1 MSLQITMDQ
10 LEQQLLKRYLALKE
24 RPAKLREIVQPHFVL
39 NAILFV
45 PMFIGALVIFYFGV
59 REVAYIVLGM
69 WLGMF
74 VADIRQGKIF
84 IKLWP
89 RLKKYLDW
97 DKIEK
102 QLDEQNKSRAFYGT
116 PQAPAELYVTHKTMS
131 KVAPRPRAII
141 LATVLALLVIIL
153 SVVGLYCF
161 VNRDRIFPGQNTVVV
176 YGRETCGIT
185 KMVRAS
191 LTEKGIPYI
200 FANID
205 IEAINDELRYKL
217 GPKFKEPSYTL
228 PVVHVAGKM
237 LLTPSADHVQ
247 EELSQV
253 PLSSTRDYSTFL
265 NGADPVPHY

>member
-24 RPAKLREIVQPHFVL
+24 RPAKLREVALPYFIL

-45 PMFIGALVIFYFGV
+45 PMFIGALVIFFFGV
-59 REVAYIVLGM
+59 REAAYIVLGI

-74 VADIRQGKIF
+74 VADIRHGRIF

-89 RLKKYLDW
+89 RIKKYLDW

-102 QLDEQNKSRAFYGT
+102 HLNEQNESQAFYGT
-116 PQAPAELYVTHKTMS
+116 PQAPAEHYVTHKTKS
-131 KVAPRPRAII
+131 KVAPRPGAIFRAA
-141 LATVLALLVIIL
+141 LLALLVIIP

-161 VNRDRIFPGQNTVVV
+161 VNRDRIFPEQNTVVV
-176 YGRETCGIT
+176 YGRETCAIT
-185 KMVRAS
+185 KMVRAG

-205 IEAINDELRYKL
+205 IEAINDELGYKL
-217 GPKFKEPSYTL
+217 GPKFKEPSYPL
-228 PVVHVAGKM
+228 PVVHVAGKI
-237 LLTPSADHVQ
+237 LLTPSADHIQ
-247 EELSQV
+247 EELSHV
-253 PLSSTRDYSTFL
+253 PPSSNRDYSTFL
-265 NGADPVPHY
+265 NGADHVPHN

>member
-10 LEQQLLKRYLALKE
+10 LEQQLLKRYLALRE
-24 RPAKLREIVQPHFVL
+24 HSPKLGEVAQPRFVL

-45 PMFIGALVIFYFGV
+45 PAFIIALAIFYFGV
-59 REVAYIVLGM
+59 SEAAYTVLGM

-74 VADIRQGKIF
+74 ISDIRHCKVF

-89 RLKKYLDW
+89 CLKKYLDW

-102 QLDEQNKSRAFYGT
+102 QLDEQNISRAFHGT
-116 PQAPAELYVTHKTMS
+116 PQAPTELYVTHKTIS
-131 KVAPRPRAII
+131 KVAPRLGAII
-141 LATVLALLVIIL
+141 RATLLSLLVIIT
-153 SVVGLYCF
+153 SVAGLYCF
-161 VNRDRIFPGQNTVVV
+161 DNRDRIFPEKNTVVV
-176 YGRETCGIT
+176 YGREACAVT
-185 KMVRAS
+185 KMIRAG
-191 LTEKGIPYI
+191 LTGKGIPYI

-205 IEAINDELRYKL
+205 IGAINDELRYKL

-228 PVVHVAGKM
+228 PVVHVAGKI
-237 LLTPSADHVQ
+237 LLTPSPDQIQ

-253 PLSSTRDYSTFL
+253 PPSSTRDYSTFL

>member
-24 RPAKLREIVQPHFVL
+24 RPAKLREVVQPYFIL

-45 PMFIGALVIFYFGV
+45 PMFLGALLIFFLGV
-59 REVAYIVLGM
+59 REAAYIVLGM

-74 VADIRQGKIF
+74 VADIRQARIF

-89 RLKKYLDW
+89 HIKKYLDW

-102 QLDEQNKSRAFYGT
+102 HLNEQNKIRAFHGT
-116 PQAPAELYVTHKTMS
+116 PQAPTELYVTHKTMS
-131 KVAPRPRAII
+131 KIAPRLGAII
-141 LATVLALLVIIL
+141 RATLLSLLVIIT
-153 SVVGLYCF
+153 SVAGLYCF
-161 VNRDRIFPGQNTVVV
+161 DNRDRIFPEKNTVVV
-176 YGRETCGIT
+176 YGREACAIT
-185 KMVRAS
+185 KMVRAG

-205 IEAINDELRYKL
+205 IGAINDELRYKL

-228 PVVHVAGKM
+228 PVVHVAGKL
-237 LLTPSADHVQ
+237 LLTPSADHIQ
-247 EELSQV
+247 EELSQA
-253 PLSSTRDYSTFL
+253 PPSSTRDYSTFL